1 MKCKKNIII
10 TIIIVLSFLI
20 AVVIWFAYKIHQNKQ
35 KSYTPDI
42 YTREEV
48 LQLYED
54 NKEQFKEVVDIL
66 ANSEEFHEKGRV
78 YEGDYPFLSNPY
90 DKMQYFTEE
99 DRIKLKEFFEHK
111 PYMLTYRGQSVK
123 ITFINDKRSM
133 AYTFLFWF
141 GDDERFEEHLS
152 YLRQNNYVEIIE
164 DKIIIYEY
172 VGNGQ

>member
-1 MKCKKNIII
+1 
-10 TIIIVLSFLI
+10 
-20 AVVIWFAYKIHQNKQ
+20 
-35 KSYTPDI
+35 
-42 YTREEV
+42 
-48 LQLYED
+48 
-54 NKEQFKEVVDIL
+54 
-66 ANSEEFHEKGRV
+66 
-78 YEGDYPFLSNPY
+78 
-90 DKMQYFTEE
+90 
-99 DRIKLKEFFEHK
+99 
-111 PYMLTYRGQSVK
+111 MLTYRGQSVK